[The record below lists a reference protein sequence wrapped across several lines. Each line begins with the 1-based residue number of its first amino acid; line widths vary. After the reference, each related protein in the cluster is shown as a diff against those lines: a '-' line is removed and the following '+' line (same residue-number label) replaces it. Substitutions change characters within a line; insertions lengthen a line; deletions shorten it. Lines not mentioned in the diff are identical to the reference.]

1 MPMKVGIEVEYWVV
15 DETGRLCSGAEI
27 VDSHESVVPEFIE
40 SLIEIQTVTHEDIT
54 VLRRDFSQT
63 LRAVRADAAAQGKY
77 LVPLGTPLTTT
88 TMPAVSSRGR
98 LLERIYGERLTAAK
112 HCAGTHVHFDTE
124 NAADQ
129 LNLLTALDPAIAL
142 VNSSPYYAGTPLAQ
156 SSRAQTYRC
165 ADDSEMA
172 PYRDLWPYTDSVEE
186 WTQRV
191 DTRYETFRALAEQR
205 GITSSAF
212 ETWFAPENSMLA
224 PVRLRHQ
231 PPTVEWRAPDTAL
244 PSQITQ
250 LVSDAAW
257 LLRQTGDKPVEIGA
271 PGVFADHIG
280 VPPFETLRWLTDEAI
295 VHGLRSA
302 AVREYLEQLMFDTTQ
317 YQPLAARFP
326 VRQQISDHDARQ
338 FRLAAA
344 AMLSDDIDTL
354 DTVENTPTPETTQIV
369 ADGHSDW

>member
-1 MPMKVGIEVEYWVV
+1 MKVGIEVEYWVV

-40 SLIEIQTVTHEDIT
+40 PLIEIQTPPLED
-54 VLRRDFSQT
+54 VRALQRNLYQT
-63 LRAVRADAAAQGKY
+63 LRAVQADAASRGQH

-88 TMPAVSSRGR
+88 ALPAVSSRGR

-112 HCAGTHVHFDTE
+112 HCAGTHIHFDTGKI
-124 NAADQ
+124 ADQ

-142 VNSSPYYAGTPLAQ
+142 VNSSPYYAGTHLGQ

-165 ADDSEMA
+165 TGDSEMA

-191 DTRYETFRALAEQR
+191 STRYETFRALAAQR
-205 GITSSAF
+205 GITSSTF

-231 PPTVEWRAPDTAL
+231 PPTVEWRAPDTTL
-244 PSQITQ
+244 PGQIVQ
-250 LVSDAAW
+250 LVSDVAW
-257 LLRQTGDKPVEIGA
+257 LLGQTADKPVEIG
-271 PGVFADHIG
+271 PLGVFADHIG
-280 VPPFETLRWLTDEAI
+280 VPSFETLRWLTDEAV

-317 YQPLAARFP
+317 YQPLAARLP
-326 VRQQISDHDARQ
+326 VRQRISAHDARQ

-344 AMLSDDIDTL
+344 EMLSDDLDTL
-354 DTVENTPTPETTQIV
+354 GTGENPPTPETTQIA